1 MSFPTKD
8 GPIDIAVKVG
18 ASYFKFGV
26 FLLNDRKG
34 DRVSILKSSCQHQVE
49 EINRA
54 ILREWLQGVNGV
66 AVTWDWLLNSLK
78 QANLHALAQ
87 VVENGLIV

>member
-8 GPIDIAVKVG
+8 GCIDIAIEVG
-18 ASYFKFGV
+18 TSYFQFGV

-34 DRVSILKSSCQHQVE
+34 DRVSNLKSSCQQQVE
-49 EINRA
+49 DINRA

-87 VVENGLIV
+87 LVENGLTM